1 MKTSCLI
8 TPESLFEGTKE
19 WCQWSQLMCYDDLR
33 KAAKFTDTVIIVE
46 GRKFPVHSQLLSVS
60 SEYFEHIAFR
70 DFPVAPEI
78 HLADV
83 TSASTF
89 ELLLNFVY
97 SGSLPITEE
106 NFTEL
111 YRDSSFFL
119 MPQALDVCR
128 KWLLSQLD
136 VSSPNEKVL
145 QLAAD
150 IILSHGD
157 DEILDSVFT
166 VLAKDLEKYK
176 AIILTLGPQKFH
188 ELVRSKNIVL
198 IDDDQLL
205 MGVFYFT
212 KLLQISS
219 TIFPAENTNLKL
231 VDFRNRLTARP
242 SALFISDQRFG
253 SYPQYE
259 ETYVHYSAE
268 RFVTCNGFPPDEW
281 TISGLTFYEL
291 DVWGGSTGL
300 IAGVD
305 VEYRNI
311 WSGEQREFLCNLNT
325 THGMQYAT
333 RKLELEAGETIDSI
347 RLNSGWLID
356 RIGFTTSRRRRLNYG
371 SSTGGGLR
379 EVTRTTSCQ
388 RYDDPEHRSLG
399 WGEWQ
404 QPTLALHGFAYTLIS
419 TLGKI
424 TWVDVQFIFSG
435 LDESAARLIDSPKVK
450 LSI

>member
-1 MKTSCLI
+1 
-8 TPESLFEGTKE
+8 
-19 WCQWSQLMCYDDLR
+19 MCYDDLR

-176 AIILTLGPQKFH
+176 G
-188 ELVRSKNIVL
+188 
-198 IDDDQLL
+198 
-205 MGVFYFT
+205 
-212 KLLQISS
+212 
-219 TIFPAENTNLKL
+219 
-231 VDFRNRLTARP
+231 P

-435 LDESAARLIDSPKVK
+435 LDESAARLIDSPKLHQHHPSHFHHVDTTSDVRSNASLTITASATSNVDSNPTCPRREYTFTPRSGLVSHLRFYHAATGEPGPGAIDSVK
-450 LSI
+450 IYSHYNLIHA